1 MESTIKCIF
10 AAMKVRIMNSISDI
24 TNKIGEI
31 IFTPKNFWK
40 LQKEKTE
47 KLPVLLGSY
56 FFPLLFVVVLVV
68 FLGEFFRSADF
79 YVGFALLK
87 AIRKFL
93 LFTIA
98 LFVTVYFANTL
109 IATFGG
115 KKNINKTRQLLT
127 YSLTPFLLVSIVTGM
142 FPFLYPV
149 DILGIYS
156 LYIFWIGGKELLDLP
171 EQNRDN
177 YLLLTTV
184 VIFLIISILSI
195 SLSKLLTAYF

>member
-1 MESTIKCIF
+1 
-10 AAMKVRIMNSISDI
+10 MNSISDI

-31 IFTPKNFWK
+31 IFTPNNFWK

-47 KLPVLLGSY
+47 NLPVLLGSY
-56 FFPLLFVVVLVV
+56 FFPLLSVIVLVV
-68 FLGEFFRSADF
+68 FLGEVLRSADF

-109 IATFGG
+109 ITTFGG
-115 KKNINKTRQLLT
+115 KKNIKKTRQLLT
-127 YSLTPFLLVSIVTGM
+127 YSFTPFLLVSIVTGM

-149 DILGIYS
+149 DVLGIYS
-156 LYIFWIGGKELLDLP
+156 LYIFWVGGKELLDLP
-171 EQNRDN
+171 EQNRNN

-195 SLSKLLTAYF
+195 LLSKLLTAYF